1 MNLPDKQQHMLTVRE
16 RFAGGEEGEEAGKQ
30 QIYQT

>member
-1 MNLPDKQQHMLTVRE
+1 MNLPDKQQMLIVRE
-16 RFAGGEEGEEAGKQ
+16 RFAGGEEGEEVGKQ